1 MRMWGEVKS
10 SCTGSTDTEVQR
22 GLDDSKVGW
31 KTRMKER
38 GGQREE
44 KTVWSRKW
52 ELWIYRNDL
61 HF

>member
-10 SCTGSTDTEVQR
+10 GCTGSTNTEVQR

-38 GGQREE
+38 GSKG
-44 KTVWSRKW
+44 RKNSV
-52 ELWIYRNDL
+52 EQKVGAVDIKK
-61 HF
+61 

>member
-10 SCTGSTDTEVQR
+10 GCTGSTNTEVQR

-52 ELWIYRNDL
+52 ELWI
-61 HF
+61 